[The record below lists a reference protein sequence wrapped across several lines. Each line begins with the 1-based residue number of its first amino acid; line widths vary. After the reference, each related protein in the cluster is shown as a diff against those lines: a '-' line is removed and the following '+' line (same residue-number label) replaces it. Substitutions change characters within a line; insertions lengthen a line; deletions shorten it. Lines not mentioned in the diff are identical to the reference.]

1 MVVQPTIRGVA
12 STIYRRKWSMLL
24 VMAVI
29 GGLGAAYLLGQEPTY
44 RSDALMVVRFGRSAM
59 PTTNLARDSTPLIV
73 EGNERRDVVTAHTD
87 ILTSPDVARAAIQ
100 TFGVERLYPNLV
112 ENPPALGSPL
122 DAAVKR
128 FAGALFVSGELSGN
142 AIRVGFSHK
151 DPRIAKAMLEVLLE
165 EYMQRE
171 SRIFSGAS
179 YDFQKSQVDLANKR
193 LTAAQHALSDYK
205 VASGVSD
212 FDSQM
217 GALIKQQ
224 SDLGI
229 RLQGSQV
236 ALAESNER
244 KTALT
249 KLLATVPSTIAN
261 SSGAKYAQFDD
272 AQTRLNTLRAQE
284 RELVA
289 SKGPDWPAVKALR
302 ASIAEVT
309 ASTSAMAS
317 SVASR
322 QDSQTSSVYQDIQLD
337 LLRATAKA
345 TSDAQA
351 VTLMKSQLDA
361 LQAQADD
368 LEALHAG
375 LTEREREV
383 ALADS
388 AYRALVLHLEDSRI
402 GTDRLRDGI
411 SRVAQITQPNLPY
424 AISSPRYV
432 PTGLTIAAVALVAA
446 LVVGFLLEFMDDRL
460 VTPDQVASRL
470 KVPVLA
476 SFDKA

>member
-12 STIYRRKWSMLL
+12 STIYRRKWSMLF
-24 VMAVI
+24 VMALI
-29 GGLGAAYLLGQEPTY
+29 GGLGAAYIMTREPMY
-44 RSDALMVVRFGRSAM
+44 RSDAMMVVRFGRSAM

-87 ILTSPDVARAAIQ
+87 ILSSPDVARAAIQ
-100 TFGVERLYPNLV
+100 TFGLERLYPKLV
-112 ENPPALGSPL
+112 ANPPNVGTPL
-122 DAAVKR
+122 DAAVKQ
-128 FAGALFVSGELSGN
+128 FAGNLFVSGELSGN
-142 AIRVGFSHK
+142 AIRVGFSHE

-179 YDFQKSQVDLANKR
+179 VEFQKSQVDLANKR

-212 FDSQM
+212 FDTQM
-217 GALIKQQ
+217 GAMIKQQ
-224 SDLGI
+224 SELGV
-229 RLQGSQV
+229 RLQGGEV

-244 KTALT
+244 KAALA
-249 KLLATVPSTIAN
+249 KLLATVPATIAN

-272 AQTRLNTLRAQE
+272 AQSRLNALRAQE

-289 SKGPDWPAVKALR
+289 SHGPDWPAVKSIR
-302 ASIAEVT
+302 ASIAEVAANT
-309 ASTSAMAS
+309 AAMAS

-322 QDSQTSSVYQDIQLD
+322 QDSQTSSVYQSIQLD

-345 TSDAQA
+345 KSDADA
-351 VTLMKSQLDA
+351 VTLMKSQLSA
-361 LQAQADD
+361 LQAQIDD
-368 LEALHAG
+368 LEAVHAG

-383 ALADS
+383 TLADS

-402 GTDRLRDGI
+402 GADRLRDGI

-424 AISSPRYV
+424 AVSSPRYI
-432 PTGLTIAAVALVAA
+432 PLSLTFAALAIIAA
-446 LVVGFLLEFMDDRL
+446 LVVAFMREFMDDRL

-470 KVPVLA
+470 HIPVLA